1 MLTMIDPIQA
11 LMVVVVTTLTIVL
24 SIIGFQVFLILR
36 EVQQSVKKVNKM
48 LDDMGK
54 ISGSIATPI
63 ASISKNLQGASGLAG
78 VLGWFLRLRR
88 KEKKEEKE

>member
-1 MLTMIDPIQA
+1 MIDPIQA
-11 LMVVVVTTLTIVL
+11 LMVVVVTTLTIIL

-54 ISGSIATPI
+54 ISNSIATPI
-63 ASISKNLQGASGLAG
+63 ASISENLRSASGLAG
-78 VLGWFLRLRR
+78 VLGWLLKFRR
-88 KEKKEEKE
+88 KEKEEEKE